1 MAGVHDT
8 PLTGRLVGGRENAWA
23 DLLTWR
29 QDIVTCEART
39 AEPRHQF
46 AKQTAKPSQVS
57 SMFRAL
63 RGAAFIV
70 LLVIRSP
77 GSQGLDTTWLEKFP
91 SSDSQAL

>member
-8 PLTGRLVGGRENAWA
+8 PLTGCLVGGRENAWA
-23 DLLTWR
+23 DLLTWQ
-29 QDIVTCEART
+29 QDIVISEARA

-63 RGAAFIV
+63 CGAVFIF
-70 LLVIRSP
+70 LLVRCSP
-77 GSQGLDTTWLEKFP
+77 GSQGLEEFP